1 MSKRV
6 AVLTDR
12 ALIAAER
19 RDEAKVEDARKRA
32 EAHLREKPSETEVA
46 SVNASLTRCVAQLQV
61 KRRQK
66 RSGPFWKPCAS
77 LERGTSKSP
86 ARPIEPK
93 WIQMHGSSCKKG
105 TRSFLKGNYE

>member
-32 EAHLREKPSETEVA
+32 EAHLREKRSETEVA
-46 SVNASLTRCVAQLQV
+46 HVNASLTRCVAQLQA
-61 KRRQK
+61 KRRQQ
-66 RSGPFWKPCAS
+66 RSGPLLEAMRLPRKRHFEIAS
-77 LERGTSKSP
+77 KTNRTKVDPNAWFIVQERHSG
-86 ARPIEPK
+86 A
-93 WIQMHGSSCKKG
+93 
-105 TRSFLKGNYE
+105 F